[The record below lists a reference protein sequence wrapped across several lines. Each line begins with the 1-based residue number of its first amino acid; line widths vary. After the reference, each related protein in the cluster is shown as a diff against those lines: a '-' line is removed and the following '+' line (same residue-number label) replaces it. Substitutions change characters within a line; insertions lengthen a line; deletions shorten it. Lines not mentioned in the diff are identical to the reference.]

1 MSLLLEAFQQ
11 SLIFLPITVGIYL
24 TYQIV
29 RITDLTVG
37 GSFSLGAAIFARL
50 ITAGFSEIVSI
61 FLALLGG
68 LGAGFGVFL
77 LQRFAKINALIASI
91 LAVFMLFSVN
101 FGIMGQPNISLLNVQ
116 TFLGNLQ
123 NMGEMAFDGVLLAL
137 NGGLLIGLFF
147 LLKSPFGLRLRAYG
161 SNPGLLSRLGSHAP
175 FYLAFGLML
184 SNLLAALCGVMT
196 AEINGYADI
205 HMDDGVAL
213 TAIGAVVI
221 GIHLIRSFFSLYPK
235 IGVGLELFGCALGVF
250 VYFFVLHLFLA
261 MNLNPI
267 YLKLCLGLLLAVCLS
282 TAHYSSNKK
291 GGEEDVL
298 AS

>member
-1 MSLLLEAFQQ
+1 MLSLVFDALQQ

-24 TYQIV
+24 TYRIV

-37 GSFSLGAAIFARL
+37 GSFSLGAAIFSRL
-50 ITAGFSEIVSI
+50 ITSGFSELFSI
-61 FLALLGG
+61 FFALLGG

-101 FGIMGQPNISLLNVQ
+101 FGIMGQPNISLLN
-116 TFLGNLQ
+116 TSTLLGTLQ
-123 NMGEMAFDGVLLAL
+123 SEGTLVFNQALVLF
-137 NGGLLIGLFF
+137 NGLLMAGLFF
-147 LLKSPFGLRLRAYG
+147 LLKSRFGLRLRAYG
-161 SNPGLLSRLGSHAP
+161 SNPGLLARLGHRAP
-175 FYLAFGLML
+175 LYLAFGLML

-221 GIHLIRSFFSLYPK
+221 GIHLVRSLCPRSFL
-235 IGVGLELFGCALGVF
+235 GLGLELLGCFLGVF

-267 YLKLCLGLLLAVCLS
+267 YLKLCLGVLLAVCLS
-282 TAHYSSNKK
+282 TAHYSSGKK
-291 GGEEDVL
+291 GGEADVL